1 MKKFNEIILNIR
13 QKLLDREY
21 KKNGLT
27 DKVLDKQIAINKK
40 RRELDIPDS
49 RNKIYEDFVQ

>member
-27 DKVLDKQIAINKK
+27 DEVLDKQIAINKK